1 MFNILIHL
9 LGDSNSSLFWGI
21 LAGGGLTALLFILA
35 RGWRRDASFTP
46 LSYAVGAVTGIL
58 LIIQCTLISGS
69 LALMTQVDT
78 VHDIVVTTVNTMVE
92 TGQAVINEVA
102 DKEEARQVAD
112 SVMKQ
117 YPIIG
122 YFVDETEL
130 TEITGR
136 NLSEIPDA
144 VADILKGHLRG
155 YIFRRLIWMLAFM
168 ALGTFLLI
176 RTLAGA
182 SPSRR
187 VRPSDRT
194 GARATSGRP
203 HRPDVRRSRYRR

>member
-9 LGDSNSSLFWGI
+9 LGDSISSLFWGI

-122 YFVDETEL
+122 YFMDETEL

-155 YIFRRLIWMLAFM
+155 YIFRRLIWMQAWM
-168 ALGTFLLI
+168 VLGIFLLI

-187 VRPSDRT
+187 VRSSDRT

>member
-9 LGDSNSSLFWGI
+9 LGDSISSLFWGI
-21 LAGGGLTALLFILA
+21 LAGGGLTALLFILV

-102 DKEEARQVAD
+102 DKEEARQV
-112 SVMKQ
+112 
-117 YPIIG
+117 
-122 YFVDETEL
+122 ET
-130 TEITGR
+130 
-136 NLSEIPDA
+136 
-144 VADILKGHLRG
+144 
-155 YIFRRLIWMLAFM
+155 
-168 ALGTFLLI
+168 
-176 RTLAGA
+176 A
-182 SPSRR
+182 S
-187 VRPSDRT
+187 
-194 GARATSGRP
+194 
-203 HRPDVRRSRYRR
+203 

>member
-9 LGDSNSSLFWGI
+9 LGDSISSLFWGI

-69 LALMTQVDT
+69 LALMTQVEHHPRYRR
-78 VHDIVVTTVNTMVE
+78 HDRQHDGRNR
-92 TGQAVINEVA
+92 TGLINEVA

-155 YIFRRLIWMLAFM
+155 YIFRRLIWMLAWM
-168 ALGTFLLI
+168 VLGIFLLI

>member
-9 LGDSNSSLFWGI
+9 LGDSISSLFWGI
-21 LAGGGLTALLFILA
+21 LAGGGLTALLFILSS
-35 RGWRRDASFTP
+35 GWRRDASFTP

-78 VHDIVVTTVNTMVE
+78 VHDIVVTTVNTMAE

-102 DKEEARQVAD
+102 DKEGARQVAD
-112 SVMKQ
+112 SIMKQ

-122 YFVDETEL
+122 CFVDETEL

-155 YIFRRLIWMLAFM
+155 YIFRRLIWMLVWM

-176 RTLAGA
+176 RTLTGA

-187 VRPSDRT
+187 VRPSGRT
-194 GARATSGRP
+194 GARPASGRP